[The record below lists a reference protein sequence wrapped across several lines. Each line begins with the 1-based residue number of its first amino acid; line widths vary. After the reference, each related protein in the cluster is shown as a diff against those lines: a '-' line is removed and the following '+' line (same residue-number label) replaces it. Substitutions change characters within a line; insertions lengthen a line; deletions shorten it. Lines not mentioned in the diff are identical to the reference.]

1 MKTTAVRN
9 QAGAEN
15 GPLLERIG
23 RQFKDSAELKQRA
36 LEVLA
41 TPIALATELMVK
53 CLLANGKILA
63 CGNGGSAADSQH
75 FAAELVNRFER
86 ERPGPA
92 ALALTTA
99 SSTPTPIAND
109 HP

>member
-15 GPLLERIG
+15 GALLERIG

-53 CLLANGKILA
+53 CLLAKA
-63 CGNGGSAADSQH
+63 
-75 FAAELVNRFER
+75 RR
-86 ERPGPA
+86 GPNQP
-92 ALALTTA
+92 LEEN
-99 SSTPTPIAND
+99 SEEG
-109 HP
+109 HVR